1 MSLKVYTLST
11 LKMIFVQA
19 MLNTV
24 AYQMIIVYTYVVVN
38 SAVLWQFFQC
48 DTPLLIHVDTAVQ
61 KLYLFLLVIGIHCT
75 M

>member
-38 SAVLWQFFQC
+38 SAVL
-48 DTPLLIHVDTAVQ
+48 
-61 KLYLFLLVIGIHCT
+61 
-75 M
+75 